1 VRVGAQVRS
10 RHEKDMLR
18 RCIALGLLAVSGDGE
33 IDDDPRGEYCTLSRD
48 MRADISG
55 VGLRKGRKPV

>member
-1 VRVGAQVRS
+1 
-10 RHEKDMLR
+10 MLR